1 MSSSTTPRVV
11 RGPAPVKRLTRRN
24 YRKAAL
30 AALRRDFQDRC
41 AYSCQ
46 HVNRAGGLKCMEI
59 DHFDPRLK
67 GKFIQIYQNLLLA
80 TRHCNGAKGD
90 NWPNRADQA
99 LGLRFLNPC
108 AEPDYGEHLVEDDA
122 THRLVGVTPAGRF
135 HIRMLDLN
143 AEHLVAE
150 RRERT
155 EFYELLT
162 RAAFTL
168 KRSRSEVDVADL
180 VSALRRQV
188 EEMIPLFPTTRK
200 TTTD

>member
-1 MSSSTTPRVV
+1 M
-11 RGPAPVKRLTRRN
+11 
-24 YRKAAL
+24 AL
-30 AALRRDFQDRC
+30 SALRRDFQDRC

-46 HVNRAGGLKCMEI
+46 HLNRAGGLRCMEI

-67 GKFIQIYQNLLLA
+67 NKFIQSYHNLFLA

-90 NWPNRADQA
+90 TWPTPAEQA

-108 AEPDYGEHLVEDDA
+108 AEQDYGEHIVEDEA

-150 RRERT
+150 RWERAQIL
-155 EFYELLT
+155 ELLT

-168 KRSRSEVDVADL
+168 KPSRSGADVVELAA
-180 VSALRRQV
+180 ALRREV
-188 EEMIPLFPTTRK
+188 EEMIPVLPVRAK
-200 TTTD
+200 LTTD